1 MISTDKILPVTQVKR
16 DLMKLLKS
24 LQARGGIYTIT
35 RDGRAAGILMS
46 PEAYDGLLETIEIIQ
61 DRTLLRSLRRAM
73 KQLQAGKTYTEQEVF
88 ED

>member
-1 MISTDKILPVTQVKR
+1 
-16 DLMKLLKS
+16 MKLLKS